1 MGIEKRF
8 VADGVRSARVENF
21 LTKELKRAG
30 YGGMEIVRTPL
41 GTQIT
46 IYAGLTVALNAAE
59 ESPHTNRTR
68 SRMQV
73 WVARVTAL
81 TQKRHALP
89 LAMMR
94 PSHRL

>member
-46 IYAGLTVALNAAE
+46 IYAEKPGIVIGKA
-59 ESPHTNRTR
+59 
-68 SRMQV
+68 V
-73 WVARVTAL
+73 
-81 TQKRHALP
+81 
-89 LAMMR
+89 
-94 PSHRL
+94 RLYAS